1 MACDTS
7 YISVIPPLQS
17 TTANS
22 AVPVSLS
29 GKKGAAAS
37 SIVISSSKVH
47 NDCNC
52 DSTFHV
58 RTDIVW
64 TTHNHSSSVYPCD
77 CFIRVVCSL
86 YVAATYVCR
95 KGY

>member
-37 SIVISSSKVH
+37 SII
-47 NDCNC
+47 
-52 DSTFHV
+52 
-58 RTDIVW
+58 
-64 TTHNHSSSVYPCD
+64 
-77 CFIRVVCSL
+77 
-86 YVAATYVCR
+86 
-95 KGY
+95 KGL